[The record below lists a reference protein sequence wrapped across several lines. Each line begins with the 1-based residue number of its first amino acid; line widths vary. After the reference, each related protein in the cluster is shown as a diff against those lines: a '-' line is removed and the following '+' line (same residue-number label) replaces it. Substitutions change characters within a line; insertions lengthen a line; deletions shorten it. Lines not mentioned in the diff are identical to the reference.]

1 MDRRTKPSGAAA
13 AAPVRVRRSPAAMAA
28 LKRAMLERARLIH
41 REEGLAAL
49 SMRRMAQEAGLS
61 TMALYSYF
69 PSKQA
74 LLEELW
80 QEVFEGLLAQ
90 LLPASTGRRLPLGV
104 LESHVRSFLD
114 FWEQRPDQFRMIYMS
129 AQQSAGEGAVA
140 IERRPVYQQV
150 VNLTRERVAACWRGA
165 SEPSEAEVARLA
177 ALVVAKQLGYLL
189 LAVGLARYPLPDRD
203 VLRESLV
210 ADIVAAVAAP

>member
-1 MDRRTKPSGAAA
+1 
-13 AAPVRVRRSPAAMAA
+13 
-28 LKRAMLERARLIH
+28 
-41 REEGLAAL
+41 
-49 SMRRMAQEAGLS
+49 
-61 TMALYSYF
+61 
-69 PSKQA
+69 
-74 LLEELW
+74 
-80 QEVFEGLLAQ
+80 
-90 LLPASTGRRLPLGV
+90 
-104 LESHVRSFLD
+104 
-114 FWEQRPDQFRMIYMS
+114 
-129 AQQSAGEGAVA
+129 VA